1 MFAAVLLL
9 AASAQTIELNCRE
22 QTTLSLAG
30 ATRVIT
36 LNDAQR
42 IKTVLETYL
51 DKVKPKLDPPVTP
64 PGDPF
69 IDCEGTVRLG
79 AWILEQSY
87 SDPREL
93 RLTYRAVTNDFF
105 IVRQEARLLPVKNSW
120 KIAGISRVTYHRA
133 KS

>member
-9 AASAQTIELNCRE
+9 AASAQTIELNCRA
-22 QTTLSLAG
+22 QTTLPLAG

-36 LNDAQR
+36 RNDAQR

-51 DKVKPKLDPPVTP
+51 AKAKPELDPPVTP

-79 AWILEQSY
+79 RWILERSY

-93 RLTYRAVTNDFF
+93 RLTYRAVTNDLF
-105 IVRQEARLLPVKNSW
+105 IVRQEARLVPVKNGW

>member
-1 MFAAVLLL
+1 MLAAVLLL
-9 AASAQTIELNCRE
+9 AASAQTAQLNCRD
-22 QTTLSLAG
+22 QATLPLAG

-36 LNDAQR
+36 LDDAR
-42 IKTVLETYL
+42 RMKSVLETYL
-51 DKVKPKLDPPVTP
+51 AKTKPALDPPVRP

-87 SDPREL
+87 SAPREL
-93 RLTYRAVTNDFF
+93 RLTYRAVTNELF
-105 IVRQEARLLPVKNSW
+105 IVRQEARLVPVKNGW
-120 KIAGISRVTYHRA
+120 KIGGISRVTYHRA